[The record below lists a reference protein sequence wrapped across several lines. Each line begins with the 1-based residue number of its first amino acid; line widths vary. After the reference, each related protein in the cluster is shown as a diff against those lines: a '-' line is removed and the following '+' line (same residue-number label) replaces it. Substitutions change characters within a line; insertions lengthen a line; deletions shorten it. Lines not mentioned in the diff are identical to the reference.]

1 MGKMVPSLDPGPTA
15 CTTVEPGLH
24 GMQRNNVTCA
34 YEPHGVVT
42 PTLCH
47 AEAKASRKVWG
58 VKLDVMSDMA
68 RCLGRGGGGDSVN
81 SCTNDD
87 HA

>member
-1 MGKMVPSLDPGPTA
+1 MGSGNPWNHL
-15 CTTVEPGLH
+15 
-24 GMQRNNVTCA
+24 
-34 YEPHGVVT
+34 VVT

-58 VKLDVMSDMA
+58 VKPDVMSDIA
-68 RCLGRGGGGDSVN
+68 RCLGGGGGGGDSVN